1 MWRSFY
7 NYFAYNLS
15 KAFKPSRAVFAFMPF
30 EILTVSV
37 AENSESSGDR
47 DISQCTWK
55 LVVLDA

>member
-1 MWRSFY
+1 M
-7 NYFAYNLS
+7 S
-15 KAFKPSRAVFAFMPF
+15 KAVFAFTPF